1 MTRSPSPPTNPTSAS
16 AAAVAAAAA
25 PPPEVLDV
33 ESDFIVILAVLL
45 CALICV
51 VGLIAVAR
59 CAWLR
64 RYPGRGDPGG
74 GPATPPRPPPAANR
88 GLKRKALQSLPK
100 IVYSL
105 EEAAAAGAGAAAGD
119 ARFPVECAICLGEF
133 SEGDEVR
140 VLPQCGHGFHVG
152 CIDPWLGSHSSCPSC
167 RRILVVARCQK
178 CGQFP
183 AVPGDG
189 TEAQLKARED
199 GGNNTNSFLP

>member
-1 MTRSPSPPTNPTSAS
+1 MTRSPSPPTKPAS
-16 AAAVAAAAA
+16 AAAA

-33 ESDFIVILAVLL
+33 ESDFVVILAVLL

-64 RYPGRGDPGG
+64 RYPGRGGAGG
-74 GPATPPRPPPAANR
+74 GPAAPSPRPPPAANR

-100 IVYSL
+100 IVYGL
-105 EEAAAAGAGAAAGD
+105 EEAAAVGA

-140 VLPQCGHGFHVG
+140 LLPQCGHGFHVG
-152 CIDPWLGSHSSCPSC
+152 CIDQWLRSHSSCPSC
-167 RRILVVARCQK
+167 RQILVVARCQK
-178 CGQFP
+178 CGHFP

-199 GGNNTNSFLP
+199 GGNSNSFLP

>member
-1 MTRSPSPPTNPTSAS
+1 MPRSPPPPPP
-16 AAAVAAAAA
+16 AAADAAAAAA
-25 PPPEVLDV
+25 PPPQALDV
-33 ESDFIVILAVLL
+33 ESDFVVILAVLL

-51 VGLIAVAR
+51 VGLMAVAR

-64 RYPGRGDPGG
+64 RYHPG
-74 GPATPPRPPPAANR
+74 AAAAAAASRPPPAANR
-88 GLKRKALQSLPK
+88 GLKKKALQSLPK
-100 IVYSL
+100 VVYGL
-105 EEAAAAGAGAAAGD
+105 EGAGA

-140 VLPQCGHGFHVG
+140 LLPQCGHGFHVG
-152 CIDPWLGSHSSCPSC
+152 CIDPWLASHSSCPSC

-199 GGNNTNSFLP
+199 GGNSHSFLP